1 MFYNFFIT
9 KDIWENTICQTELY
23 NNWRSVSSG
32 SCKEKQVSP
41 EEIRLVIG
49 AILFMG
55 IKKLPTCRMYWQ
67 EAKHVPLISELITK
81 NRFSEI
87 ISTIH
92 FINDNSI
99 IGGNE
104 TNHIF
109 KTQPLVDVMKPNS
122 HCTILPETCMA
133 VNEQMIPFKG

>member
-9 KDIWENTICQTELY
+9 KDIWENTVCQTELH
-23 NNWRSVSSG
+23 NNWRSVSSE
-32 SCKEKQVSP
+32 SCKVKQVSP
-41 EEIRLVIG
+41 EEIWLVIG

-67 EAKHVPLISELITK
+67 EAKRVPLISELIAK
-81 NRFSEI
+81 NRFIEI
-87 ISTIH
+87 ISMIH
-92 FINDNSI
+92 FNDNSI
-99 IGGNE
+99 IDGNE

-109 KTQPLVDVMKPNS
+109 RTQPLVDVMKPNF
-122 HCTILPETCMA
+122 HCTILPETCLA